1 MNCCR
6 SDRWLRGVAAG
17 LCCGLAVAALGA
29 CARPPATFSGI
40 WKSNC
45 GDYWGLLIS
54 PLDRGY
60 YSVTFCGLSGCL
72 GHEEWTPDTRIEG
85 DPLYQVISP
94 AEIRIQRR
102 DGGYFSYLRCSAETE
117 WKTTP

>member
-1 MNCCR
+1 MNHR
-6 SDRWLRGVAAG
+6 SGGRWLRRAAAG
-17 LCCGLAVAALGA
+17 LCSVLAAAVTSA
-29 CARPPATFSGI
+29 CTEPPATFSGI

-45 GDYWGLLIS
+45 GDYWGLLIR
-54 PLDRGY
+54 PQDRGL

-72 GHEEWTPDTRIEG
+72 GREEWTPETPIEN

-94 AEIRIQRR
+94 MEIRIQRR

-117 WKTTP
+117 WQTAP